1 MTFPE
6 FAAVLHR
13 LDLDKEAGRDQKTPK
28 EIMILLS
35 KKIRALR
42 EQENMSQME
51 LSERSGVAYASIRKF
66 ESTGIITLEP
76 LLKICEAL
84 MRLTD
89 FESILLPN
97 DMKRKKDVPGRS

>member
-1 MTFPE
+1 MG
-6 FAAVLHR
+6 AY
-13 LDLDKEAGRDQKTPK
+13 GDQNSPK

-35 KKIRALR
+35 KKTIALR
-42 EQENMSQME
+42 KQERLSQKE

-66 ESTGIITLEP
+66 ESTGIISLES

-84 MRLTD
+84 KRLTD

-97 DMKRKKDVPGRS
+97 NMKQKKDLFDY

>member
-1 MTFPE
+1 MGE
-6 FAAVLHR
+6 Y
-13 LDLDKEAGRDQKTPK
+13 GDQKTPK

-66 ESTGIITLEP
+66 ESTGIISLEP

-84 MRLTD
+84 KRLTD
-89 FESILLPN
+89 FESILLPS
-97 DMKRKKDVPGRS
+97 DMKRKKDLFNY